1 MKKRPSVFHSGAS
14 VLRQTTPISILLEV
28 SMGLQQ
34 VFKIRQRFD
43 GAHLADAAGALRAQ
57 LASLDDRIRA
67 GARIAI
73 AVGSRGIDNL
83 PLLVKTVSGYV
94 TERGAHPFVVPAM
107 GSHGGATAEGQ
118 SEILRGYGISE
129 HAIGAPVRSSMEVVE
144 LPRGDLAFQIFMDR
158 HVYESDG
165 AILINRIK
173 PHTDFHGRYESGLM
187 KMALIGLGKL
197 EGARAVH
204 DFGVYGLRELIA
216 PGAAQVLSTGRILA
230 GIGLVENAFHETLL
244 VEVLK
249 ADAIALAE
257 PRLLDLAK
265 RNMPRLPVDV
275 VDVLVVDRMGKNI
288 SGVGIDPNITGRIGV
303 AGEHDASAPRVRAMM
318 VCALTPE
325 THGNAIGVGL
335 ADVITRRLFADIDY
349 AATYGNVITSS
360 FLERGKTPVVAET
373 DRDAFA
379 IALRSCGHV
388 PFGRE
393 RIVRILDTL
402 HLEEV
407 YVSQALL
414 EELADVTVI
423 GAPCDQFDESG

>member
-1 MKKRPSVFHSGAS
+1 MRV
-14 VLRQTTPISILLEV
+14 VQLT
-28 SMGLQQ
+28 
-34 VFKIRQRFD
+34 KIRPRFD
-43 GAHLADAAGALRAQ
+43 RARLEDPRGALRSQ
-57 LASLDDRIRA
+57 LSALDSVIRP
-67 GARIAI
+67 GAHIAI
-73 AVGSRGIDNL
+73 ATGSRGIDNL
-83 PLLVKTVSGYV
+83 ALVVREISDYLRT
-94 TERGAHPFVVPAM
+94 RGAQPFVVPAM

-118 SEILRGYGISE
+118 SEILNGYGIAE
-129 HAIGAPVRSSMEVVE
+129 ETIGAPIRSSMESVE
-144 LPRGDLAFQIFMDR
+144 LPRGDVSFGLFMDR
-158 HVYESDG
+158 HAHESDG
-165 AILINRIK
+165 VILVNRIK

-204 DFGVYGLRELIA
+204 DFGIYGLRELIG
-216 PGAAQVLSTGRILA
+216 PGATQVLSTGKILA
-230 GIGLVENAFHETLL
+230 GVGLVENAFHETLH
-244 VEVLK
+244 VELL
-249 ADAIALAE
+249 AASAITREE

-265 RNMPRLPVDV
+265 RHMPRLPVDV
-275 VDVLVVDRMGKNI
+275 VDVLVIDRMGKDI

-335 ADVITRRLFADIDY
+335 ADVITRRLFAEIDY

-360 FLERGKTPVVAET
+360 FLDRGKIPVVAET
-373 DRDAFA
+373 DRDAFD

-388 PFGRE
+388 PSGRE
-393 RIVRILDTL
+393 RIIRILDTL

-414 EELADVTVI
+414 EQLADVRVI
-423 GAPCDQFDESG
+423 GAPCDQFDESGRLRPF